1 VSLIAIWHGTAEA
14 AFALQRAVEHNCTCE
29 QNSAGQRSGK
39 CPAHQALLD
48 QRFLDGLVLAAYL
61 RERLLEAEWRT

>member
-1 VSLIAIWHGTAEA
+1 MSLAAIWHGSAEA
-14 AFALQRAVEHNCTCE
+14 AFALQEAVEHNCTCTKD
-29 QNSAGQRSGK
+29 SAGQRSGK

-61 RERLLEAEWRT
+61 RERLLKSEWAT